1 MPRAITVVMMNTT
14 TPTAEAA
21 PMCPWELLNFRY
33 ISMLLV
39 KIEPLGEPLPSVSR
53 NGMSNICMPPTMT
66 DEGVQ
71 AARRIRADHPH
82 TGIVVLSQFAEPEF
96 ALALLENGSQR
107 LGYLLKDRVAEP
119 NELERAVRSVA
130 TGGSVVDPQIV
141 DVLVQA
147 RTRRP
152 SAVDRLTPRERDVMA
167 LVAQGYHNAAVAERL
182 VVSEKAVAK
191 HINSIFSKLDLG
203 HDAESHHRVMAV
215 LRWLSA

>member
-1 MPRAITVVMMNTT
+1 MGNRVTLVVADDT
-14 TPTAEAA
+14 
-21 PMCPWELLNFRY
+21 
-33 ISMLLV
+33 MLLRRGV
-39 KIEPLGEPLPSVSR
+39 VALLSAVGDFSVVGECDDLPSLLGAVELHR
-53 NGMSNICMPPTMT
+53 PDVVVTDICMPPTMT